1 MKIAEYLEKNIDLI
15 DNDLN
20 GFFINAYTDGIN
32 DTDLSTIIE
41 YLDAAEI
48 EHKKYREMALH
59 YILTRQFEDYQG
71 DNDFLDSWIRYNLI
85 NYLGFTFEEIF
96 TYIIENRNEFI
107 SEYIDIAQNAA
118 GIWRVRLS

>member
-1 MKIAEYLEKNIDLI
+1 
-15 DNDLN
+15 
-20 GFFINAYTDGIN
+20 
-32 DTDLSTIIE
+32 
-41 YLDAAEI
+41 
-48 EHKKYREMALH
+48 MALH